1 MSLFV
6 TLVAAKFGNKYGRT
20 TECTVCF
27 VSQWQLQE
35 TSKSINRRLRAC
47 SLSARAAGVA
57 DTLFVFAFITRNK
70 FLERSEVDKD
80 VHGATSYSTS
90 TDWIVQRRLQ
100 AKWVGAR
107 MDAPSGRHHA
117 E

>member
-1 MSLFV
+1 M
-6 TLVAAKFGNKYGRT
+6 
-20 TECTVCF
+20 
-27 VSQWQLQE
+27 
-35 TSKSINRRLRAC
+35 RR
-47 SLSARAAGVA
+47 ARRVWP
-57 DTLFVFAFITRNK
+57 TRFLFAFITRNK
-70 FLERSEVDKD
+70 FLKRSEVDED
-80 VHGATSYSTS
+80 VHGAASYSTS